1 MLAQLKS
8 QFYSLIK
15 EKGYNIT
22 DNAEYREKFPWLMLR
37 TNGYQVLNS
46 FNMKMSNATLVLDI
60 FSQYFG
66 EKEIIEIVEDIQEL
80 LMELQN
86 TNPAILFA
94 YQKSLKI
101 LDDKATGP
109 VRKHGVVVYEFL
121 MGHGLEIPEEVL
133 PDDNVGLE
141 N

>member
-60 FSQYFG
+60 FSQYSG

-121 MGHGLEIPEEVL
+121 MGHGLEISEEV
-133 PDDNVGLE
+133 PPNDNVGLE

>member
-60 FSQYFG
+60 FSQYSG

-86 TNPAILFA
+86 THPAILFA

-121 MGHGLEIPEEVL
+121 MGHGLEMPEEV
-133 PDDNVGLE
+133 PPNDNVGLE

>member
-60 FSQYFG
+60 FSQYSG

-86 TNPAILFA
+86 NNPAILFA

-121 MGHGLEIPEEVL
+121 MGHGLEMPEEV
-133 PDDNVGLE
+133 PPNDNVGLE

>member
-60 FSQYFG
+60 FSQYSG

-86 TNPAILFA
+86 ANPAILFA

-121 MGHGLEIPEEVL
+121 MGHGLEMPEEV
-133 PDDNVGLE
+133 PPNDNVGLE

>member
-1 MLAQLKS
+1 MLAQLKT

-60 FSQYFG
+60 FSQYSG

-121 MGHGLEIPEEVL
+121 MGHGLEIPEEVP
-133 PDDNVGLE
+133 PDDNVGSE
-141 N
+141 D

>member
-1 MLAQLKS
+1 
-8 QFYSLIK
+8 
-15 EKGYNIT
+15 
-22 DNAEYREKFPWLMLR
+22 MLR

-60 FSQYFG
+60 FSQYSG

-86 TNPAILFA
+86 TNPTILFA

-121 MGHGLEIPEEVL
+121 MGHGLEMPEEV
-133 PDDNVGLE
+133 PPNDNVGLE
-141 N
+141 NQFE